1 MKHDLGR
8 LLRTLRWLRARQIL
22 HRALFR
28 LPVVPPPAGLAPARR
43 PSTTKWVSPAGRPP
57 TMTAQSRLRFLSEEH
72 ELDVVGWDSARL
84 PLLWRYNLHY
94 FDDLNAFDAAARNAW
109 HVDLVQRWIGDNP
122 IGRGTAWAPYP
133 TSLRIVNW
141 IKWFLGGQEPRSSW
155 LDSLALQTRWLVKRL
170 ERHLLGNHL
179 FVNAKA
185 LVFAGCYFDGPEADK
200 WRALGIR
207 ILREEIAEQVLPDGG
222 QFERSPMYHLL
233 ALEDVLDVVNMTHA
247 VKLTDPACTE
257 LIVHLRSILPSMLD
271 WAACMRH
278 PDGSLVRFNDTADG
292 IAPPLGELQRYA
304 RALGVVTPE
313 LPTAGVRTLQPS
325 GYVRIDWGAATGF
338 IDVAPIGPD
347 YLPGHAHADTLC
359 FELSIDGRR
368 IVVNRG
374 TSVYGEGP
382 RRQLERGTAAH
393 NTVQIASAD
402 SSEVWAGF
410 RVGRRAR
417 PRSVTLTESNLSASH
432 DGYRSLSGRPVH
444 HRSWHWRTGELQI
457 EDRLMPGTALPAV
470 ARFHLAPELSI
481 AKCEGSVWAVS
492 HEGREIAQVRVDQGE
507 PYVEPWMHAVAFG
520 EVAAASTLA
529 VRLVAQRA
537 HVTIS
542 WND

>member
-1 MKHDLGR
+1 MKLDLGR
-8 LLRTLRWLRARQIL
+8 LLRTLRWLRARQVI

-28 LPVVPPPAGLAPARR
+28 LPVAHPPAGSAPTRR
-43 PSTTKWVSPAGRPP
+43 PLTRMWVSPARRPP
-57 TMTAQSRLRFLSEEH
+57 TMTGQSRLRFLAEEH
-72 ELDVVGWDSARL
+72 DLQAVGWDNSRL

-94 FDDLNAFDAAARNAW
+94 FDDLNAYDPAARNAW
-109 HVDLVQRWIGDNP
+109 HVDLVQRWIDDNP

-141 IKWFLGGQEPRSSW
+141 IKWFLGGQEPHAHW
-155 LDSLALQTRWLVKRL
+155 LDSLALQARWLVKRL

-185 LVFAGCYFDGPEADK
+185 LVFAGCYFEGPEADK

-207 ILREEIAEQVLPDGG
+207 ILRDEVPEQVLPDGG

-233 ALEDVLDVVNMTHA
+233 ALEDVLDVLNMTQA
-247 VKLTDPACTE
+247 VKLSDPASAE
-257 LIVHLRSILPSMLD
+257 VAVQLRSILPSMLD

-304 RALGVVTPE
+304 RALAVVTPE
-313 LPTAGVRTLQPS
+313 SPSAAVRILQPS
-325 GYVRIDWGAATGF
+325 GYVRVDWGAATGF
-338 IDVAPIGPD
+338 FDVAPIGPD

-359 FELSIDGRR
+359 FELSIHGRR

-374 TSVYGEGP
+374 TSVYGDGP

-393 NTVQIASAD
+393 NTVQIASVD

-417 PRSVTLTESNLSASH
+417 PGSVTLTESSLIASH
-432 DGYRSLSGRPVH
+432 DGYRSLSGRPLH
-444 HRSWHWRTGELQI
+444 HRAWHWRTGELQI
-457 EDRLMPGTALPAV
+457 EDRLIPGTTLTAV
-470 ARFHLAPELSI
+470 ARFHLAPGLSI
-481 AKCEGSVWAVS
+481 AKREGSVWAVL
-492 HEGREIAQVRVDQGE
+492 HDGAEIARVRVDQGE

-529 VRLVAQRA
+529 VRLVEQRA
-537 HVTIS
+537 LVTIS